1 MKKQPTIVLIALV
14 IGSIALTKC
23 NGKGETENKEA
34 TAAATTAVTN
44 GGYASQVEWGHHLL
58 SVGGCGDCHTPKK
71 MGPMGPEDDST
82 LLLSGHP
89 SQQPLPD
96 VDRKAMQAK
105 GIASTQTLTGWVGPW
120 GTSCA
125 ANLTPDSTGIGNWKE
140 EQFIY
145 AIRNG
150 VTKGIAGSR
159 PMLPPMPWKSFKN
172 YSDDELK
179 AMFAY
184 LKTIKPVKNVVPAPE
199 PPVK

>member
-1 MKKQPTIVLIALV
+1 MKQSTVVLLLLAVSSL
-14 IGSIALTKC
+14 LFTQC
-23 NGKGETENKEA
+23 NNKENKDGGET
-34 TAAATTAVTN
+34 TATTTTAF
-44 GGYASQVEWGHHLL
+44 GGYESQAKWGEHLL
-58 SVGGCGDCHTPKK
+58 LTGGCGDCHTPKK

-96 VDRKAMQAK
+96 VNRLEMQQK
-105 GIASTQTLTGWVGPW
+105 GNAVTQTLTGWVGPW
-120 GTSCA
+120 GASYA
-125 ANLTPDSTGIGNWKE
+125 ANLTPDSTGIGGWKE

-159 PMLPPMPWKSFKN
+159 PMLPPMPWRSIRN

-184 LKTIKPVKNVVPAPE
+184 LKTIKPVNNAVPAPQ
-199 PPVK
+199 PPVTK

>member
-1 MKKQPTIVLIALV
+1 MKKQSTILLLLMTAGTL
-14 IGSIALTKC
+14 LFTRC
-23 NGKGETENKEA
+23 NNKEQEA
-34 TAAATTAVTN
+34 AKETAAATTVAYN
-44 GGYASQVEWGHHLL
+44 GYASQVDWGHHLI

-89 SQQPLPD
+89 AQQPLPD
-96 VDRKAMQAK
+96 VNRAEMQAK
-105 GIASTQTLTGWVGPW
+105 GNAVTQTLTGWIGPW
-120 GTSCA
+120 GTSCS
-125 ANLTPDSTGIGNWKE
+125 ANLTPDSTGIGGWKE

-159 PMLPPMPWKSFKN
+159 PMLPPMPWQSMKN
-172 YSDDELK
+172 YTDDELK

-184 LKTIKPVKNVVPAPE
+184 LKTIKPIKNVVPAPE
-199 PPVK
+199 PPVKK